1 MVPLALVRYS
11 SVLGEFRV
19 QTPGTRYSESVLST
33 GYTEVG
39 YLLASALS
47 MPDYIWLSWFQ
58 TLKLR
63 VTTWIINQRRSTWQ
77 TLIARRSASKL
88 RFHPPRLQDLSL
100 EIEESFC

>member
-39 YLLASALS
+39 YLLASAPIYAWLYLVIMVS
-47 MPDYIWLSWFQ
+47 DAQIKGDDLDY
-58 TLKLR
+58 
-63 VTTWIINQRRSTWQ
+63 
-77 TLIARRSASKL
+77 
-88 RFHPPRLQDLSL
+88 
-100 EIEESFC
+100 

>member
-39 YLLASALS
+39 YLLASA
-47 MPDYIWLSWFQ
+47 PIY
-58 TLKLR
+58 
-63 VTTWIINQRRSTWQ
+63 
-77 TLIARRSASKL
+77 A
-88 RFHPPRLQDLSL
+88 
-100 EIEESFC
+100 